1 MAKKSH
7 CPQSVLPSTGLD
19 IFVLSTSLPLCSTFS
34 SQLLSPASSTFVDKF
49 VVDNGRKKRRKIMTM
64 QERVT
69 AIPREEGDLNDD
81 SKPAGS
87 DSRRKNRSD
96 AVGRAGNTEGDCE

>member
-1 MAKKSH
+1 
-7 CPQSVLPSTGLD
+7 
-19 IFVLSTSLPLCSTFS
+19 
-34 SQLLSPASSTFVDKF
+34 
-49 VVDNGRKKRRKIMTM
+49 MTM

-69 AIPREEGDLNDD
+69 AIPREGGDLNDD